1 MDFDYYFALIKFKSI
16 ISIHKFQKKKNPII
30 LSVAFKNWA
39 FITQNQ
45 SHYLPSKGRGWD
57 LVTLWPG
64 FYGILIAFGFL

>member
-1 MDFDYYFALIKFKSI
+1 MT
-16 ISIHKFQKKKNPII
+16 

-57 LVTLWPG
+57 LDTLWPG
-64 FYGILIAFGFL
+64 FYGILIAFGVF